1 MLVVNDQ
8 GRRHMTTSKLLLS
21 AAGLVLCVLAQNP
34 CPALADNAAAPRP
47 VAHSQSGATAK
58 TCYPVWGQCTK
69 DSDCCTGF
77 CRVGRV
83 YAYCDYGK

>member
-1 MLVVNDQ
+1 V
-8 GRRHMTTSKLLLS
+8 TPSKLFPF
-21 AAGLVLCVLAQNP
+21 AAGLVLCVLVENTSP
-34 CPALADNAAAPRP
+34 VLADGAIAPQPLSHLQRA
-47 VAHSQSGATAK
+47 VTAR

-69 DSDCCTGF
+69 DSDCCTGY

>member
-1 MLVVNDQ
+1 VKPL
-8 GRRHMTTSKLLLS
+8 KLLLF
-21 AAGLVLCVLAQNP
+21 AAGLVVCVSAGGT
-34 CPALADNAAAPRP
+34 RP
-47 VAHSQSGATAK
+47 VQAGGAIAPQPVSYAQRGALSSPSSAMAR

-69 DSDCCTGF
+69 DSDCCTGY